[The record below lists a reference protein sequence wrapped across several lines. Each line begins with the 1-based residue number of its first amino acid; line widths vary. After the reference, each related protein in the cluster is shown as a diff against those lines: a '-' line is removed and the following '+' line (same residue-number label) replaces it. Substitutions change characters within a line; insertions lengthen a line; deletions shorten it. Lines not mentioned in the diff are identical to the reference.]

1 MFKELCR
8 RFQLAVVV
16 AVLPVG
22 MMQMALHKIIHM
34 IPVRHTLMTTVWT
47 VNVIRLMCAAAML
60 RRALVLIGGI
70 G

>member
-1 MFKELCR
+1 
-8 RFQLAVVV
+8 VVV

-22 MMQMALHKIIHM
+22 MMQMALHEIIHM
-34 IPVRHTLMTTVWT
+34 ISVGHTLMTTVRT

-60 RRALVLIGGI
+60 RRALVLIWGI